1 MSCLK
6 KQRRKVGR
14 AWTFPQAGEGAE
26 KFARPPC
33 GPGGNR
39 HISVIDGDRRLR
51 DGVVDSRTEGV
62 VLSAQAAISALY
74 KGVKTLF
81 DNCIWRKRSVGDE
94 VLAGT
99 GM

>member
-1 MSCLK
+1 M
-6 KQRRKVGR
+6 
-14 AWTFPQAGEGAE
+14 TFPQAGQGAE

-51 DGVVDSRTEGV
+51 GGVVDSRTEGD

-74 KGVKTLF
+74 KGVKAAL
-81 DNCIWRKRSVGDE
+81 
-94 VLAGT
+94 
-99 GM
+99 